1 MGVNGDVDRENII
14 EISFI
19 TILVISVA
27 WKRSIW
33 VPASKLD

>member
-1 MGVNGDVDRENII
+1 MGVNGDIDRENII
-14 EISFI
+14 GISFI
-19 TILVISVA
+19 AILIISVA